1 MRVLLGIGTLIAVA
15 LVGAAIAGAKSGQQ
29 NRHRQGNAGR
39 AVVVARQR
47 MTPTA
52 KSAKMIEKPAHV
64 RPSSNLASDD
74 KTKVADELE
83 AQSEEPEATDDDPAE
98 AQDDDQTAA
107 KSQVGDD
114 DQGEQDN
121 SQADEDDQA
130 EQQEPDEK
138 GANANE
144 PSTGAGEQ
152 EHAGPTDGG
161 NDQGAGEPGD
171 DGGD

>member
-1 MRVLLGIGTLIAVA
+1 VTRRVRVLVGIATLIAVA

-29 NRHRQGNAGR
+29 NSHR
-39 AVVVARQR
+39 
-47 MTPTA
+47 
-52 KSAKMIEKPAHV
+52 SAKVTGKPGHL
-64 RPSSNLASDD
+64 RPSGTLASHN
-74 KTKVADELE
+74 KTKVADEPE
-83 AQSEEPEATDDDPAE
+83 AQSEEPEATDDDPAD
-98 AQDDDQTAA
+98 AQEHDQTAA

-130 EQQEPDEK
+130 EEQKLDEK

-144 PSTGAGEQ
+144 SSTGAAEQ
-152 EHAGPTDGG
+152 EHAGPADSGNDDGG
-161 NDQGAGEPGD
+161 GEQGD

>member
-1 MRVLLGIGTLIAVA
+1 VRVLLGIGTLIAVA

-29 NRHRQGNAGR
+29 NSHR
-39 AVVVARQR
+39 
-47 MTPTA
+47 
-52 KSAKMIEKPAHV
+52 SAKVTEKPAHV
-64 RPSSNLASDD
+64 RPSGTLASGD
-74 KTKVADELE
+74 KTKVADEPE
-83 AQSEEPEATDDDPAE
+83 AQSEEPEATDDDPSE
-98 AQDDDQTAA
+98 AQDDDQTVA

-130 EQQEPDEK
+130 EQQEPDAK
-138 GANANE
+138 GANSNE
-144 PSTGAGEQ
+144 PSERAEEQ